1 MAFAFCWQILGFQVG
16 VTKIPTEFHFHTTF
30 EFKFKFDCVS
40 TISNNKTSTKKSPSE
55 IGSRLRK
62 LTAQT

>member
-30 EFKFKFDCVS
+30 EFEFKFDCVS
-40 TISNNKTSTKKSPSE
+40 TISNKTSAKKPSE